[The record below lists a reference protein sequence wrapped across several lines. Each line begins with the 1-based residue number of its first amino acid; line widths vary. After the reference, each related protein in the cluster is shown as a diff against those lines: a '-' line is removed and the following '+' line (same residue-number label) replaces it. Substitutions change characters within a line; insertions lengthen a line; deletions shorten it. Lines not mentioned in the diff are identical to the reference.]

1 MPALRFDEGAL
12 IKRLRSLT
20 PALRVAFAAACA
32 ERQLPAYRAFHART
46 RRGRPQALAEILD
59 RLWRDLA
66 GDQMSSSQIAA
77 ALQRCMALIPREDE
91 GPWVAE
97 QAYAEDAAAD
107 VAYALRAR
115 LNGDE
120 REAAWAARRA
130 YDALDH
136 FVINRFGLTPGTPD
150 GEEQV
155 ANHPLVQNE
164 LGRQERDLGE
174 MERAGSADPVLS
186 LVAETRVRAQQE
198 ARAFFGHSL

>member
-1 MPALRFDEGAL
+1 MPELRFDEQAL
-12 IKRLRSLT
+12 IEHLRPLT

-32 ERQLPAYRAFHART
+32 ERQLPAYWAFHART
-46 RRGRPQALAEILD
+46 QRGDPQALADILD

-97 QAYAEDAAAD
+97 QAYAEDAAAA

-115 LNGDE
+115 SNGDE

-130 YDALDH
+130 YDALNH
-136 FVINRFGLTPGTPD
+136 FVINRLGLSPGTPD
-150 GEEQV
+150 GEEQI
-155 ANHPLVQNE
+155 AINPLVQDE
-164 LGRQERDLGE
+164 LRRQERDLGE
-174 MERAGSADPVLS
+174 MKRAGSAEPVLS

-198 ARAFFGHSL
+198 ASAFFGQSL